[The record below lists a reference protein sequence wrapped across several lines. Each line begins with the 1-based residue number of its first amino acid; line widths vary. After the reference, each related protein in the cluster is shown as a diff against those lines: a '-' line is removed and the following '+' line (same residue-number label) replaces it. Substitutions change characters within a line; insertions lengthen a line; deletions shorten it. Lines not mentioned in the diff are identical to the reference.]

1 MNFLELATTHYTTK
15 SYQDKRIEKKT
26 IEALK
31 EILRLSP
38 SSINSQP
45 WQFLFVSDEKLK
57 NESLAK
63 LSLMNEQ
70 RVKQA
75 SHLVIFRVM
84 SPALFEE
91 KRSQYISPSGYA
103 FYQQHMKPQGE
114 AYVASWLAHQVYV
127 ALGYFLTACT
137 SMGIDS
143 TPMEG
148 ILKEAYDKHLPK
160 EEGYHT
166 LFAVAIGYRDPEDKN
181 QPTLN
186 PKNRLP
192 LTEVIREL

>member
-1 MNFLELATTHYTTK
+1 MNFLELATTRYTTK

-84 SPALFEE
+84 SQLFL
-91 KRSQYISPSGYA
+91 KKKGANTSHHRVMLFISN
-103 FYQQHMKPQGE
+103 
-114 AYVASWLAHQVYV
+114 
-127 ALGYFLTACT
+127 
-137 SMGIDS
+137 I
-143 TPMEG
+143 
-148 ILKEAYDKHLPK
+148 
-160 EEGYHT
+160 
-166 LFAVAIGYRDPEDKN
+166 
-181 QPTLN
+181 
-186 PKNRLP
+186 
-192 LTEVIREL
+192 

>member
-1 MNFLELATTHYTTK
+1 MNFLELATTRYTTK
-15 SYQDKRIEKKT
+15 SYQDKRIEKET

-91 KRSQYISPSGYA
+91 KGSQYISRIRLCFLPTTYEASRRGICGFLVSTSGICGAGLFPYCLC
-103 FYQQHMKPQGE
+103 FYGDRFHSNG
-114 AYVASWLAHQVYV
+114 
-127 ALGYFLTACT
+127 
-137 SMGIDS
+137 
-143 TPMEG
+143 
-148 ILKEAYDKHLPK
+148 
-160 EEGYHT
+160 
-166 LFAVAIGYRDPEDKN
+166 R
-181 QPTLN
+181 N
-186 PKNRLP
+186 P
-192 LTEVIREL
+192 

>member
-1 MNFLELATTHYTTK
+1 MNFLELATTRYTTK
-15 SYQDKRIEKKT
+15 SYQDKRIEKET

-127 ALGYFLTACT
+127 ALGYFLTACA

-166 LFAVAIGYRDPEDKN
+166 LFAVAIGYRDTEDKN
-181 QPTLN
+181 QLH
-186 PKNRLP
+186 
-192 LTEVIREL
+192 

>member
-1 MNFLELATTHYTTK
+1 MNFLELATTRYTTK

-127 ALGYFLTACT
+127 ALGYFLTACA

-148 ILKEAYDKHLPK
+148 ILKEA
-160 EEGYHT
+160 
-166 LFAVAIGYRDPEDKN
+166 V
-181 QPTLN
+181 
-186 PKNRLP
+186 
-192 LTEVIREL
+192 

>member
-1 MNFLELATTHYTTK
+1 MNFLELATTRYTTK

-91 KRSQYISPSGYA
+91 KGSQYISESGYA
-103 FYQQHMKPQGE
+103 FYQRHMKPLGRHM
-114 AYVASWLAHQVYV
+114 WL
-127 ALGYFLTACT
+127 LG
-137 SMGIDS
+137 
-143 TPMEG
+143 
-148 ILKEAYDKHLPK
+148 
-160 EEGYHT
+160 
-166 LFAVAIGYRDPEDKN
+166 
-181 QPTLN
+181 
-186 PKNRLP
+186 
-192 LTEVIREL
+192 